1 MSPIMRYF
9 TISSLLYFVLG
20 ALLGFIM
27 AVYPPSINY
36 LLLTH
41 VHFLLLGFIAMMI
54 YSVGY
59 HVLPRFSGFKLY
71 SNRLIIIQ
79 FYLAN
84 IGLLGMALIW
94 IISSDNPGYSLITL
108 LFFSIFA
115 FLEFAAIFIF
125 VFNNIMTLSGKAGRI
140 M

>member
-1 MSPIMRYF
+1 MSPAIRYF
-9 TISSLLYFVLG
+9 TVASLLYFVFG

-27 AVYPPSINY
+27 AIYPPSISY

-71 SNRLIIIQ
+71 SDRLIIIQ

-84 IGLLGMALIW
+84 IGLLGMALFW
-94 IISSDNPGYSLITL
+94 IISNDNPGYCLMTQ

-115 FLEFAAIFIF
+115 FLEFTAVCIF

>member
-1 MSPIMRYF
+1 MSPAIRYF
-9 TISSLLYFVLG
+9 TISSLLYLVFG

-27 AVYPPSINY
+27 AIYPPSISF

-94 IISSDNPGYSLITL
+94 VISSDNPGYDLVTQ

-115 FLEFAAIFIF
+115 FLEFAAICIF
-125 VFNNIMTLSGKAGRI
+125 VLNNLMTLSGKAGRI